1 MQRSK
6 ADEQLQGIYDAFQ
19 RDTQVGIYTIQ
30 RGVHCL
36 EFTIS
41 FKPISSRQLPQK
53 VNYTVIMVAIKSVL
67 LSSAVLLAATAVTA
81 EPIAAPTPAP
91 TPIGHAVEKRADIG
105 EGIDSVISVVTSGA
119 GGVISTITV
128 SFAWHSHC

>member
-1 MQRSK
+1 MTLSKGIHRLVYILYKEACTALNSLSRSNLYLVVNYPK
-6 ADEQLQGIYDAFQ
+6 
-19 RDTQVGIYTIQ
+19 
-30 RGVHCL
+30 
-36 EFTIS
+36 
-41 FKPISSRQLPQK
+41 K